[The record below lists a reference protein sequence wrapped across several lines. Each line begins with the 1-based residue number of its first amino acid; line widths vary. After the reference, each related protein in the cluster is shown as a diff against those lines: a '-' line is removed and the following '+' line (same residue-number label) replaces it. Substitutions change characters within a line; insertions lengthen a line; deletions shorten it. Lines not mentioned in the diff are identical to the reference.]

1 LFFRKIYIIIF
12 IITGF
17 FASCTINWNTTSH
30 EMNTRT
36 DYTFSITGTPV
47 ETNNIVSILEKSIKK
62 DDRLPPNAG
71 ILLKGQIKE
80 PLVSFG
86 AGKYLLGFVK
96 LKNQGDYT
104 HLYHLPSEMKPFLW
118 DGSITVN
125 GKSVNTEI
133 TFDVY
138 ANKDGNDKH
147 FILTNA
153 ALQKIHLEFDDP
165 FDIYTGGSDYFP
177 FLIGYVDIS
186 GSKYRLYAVLDNF
199 PNKRFYNEVFYNPM
213 QKFQL
218 IDGQNTV
225 LAEIEK
231 DKYIIYD
238 TTPEAERENLKYA
251 IALIVAF
258 RHSTSVLKNIRNE
271 WSPPVFYRYIYQ

>member
-1 LFFRKIYIIIF
+1 MFFRNIIITL

-17 FASCTINWNTTSH
+17 FVGCTINWNSQSH

-36 DYTFSITGTPV
+36 DYAFSITGTPA

-62 DDRLPPNAG
+62 DNSLPPNAG

-86 AGKYLLGFVK
+86 SGKLLGFVK
-96 LKNQGDYT
+96 LKNQGDYS

-138 ANKDGNDKH
+138 ANKNGNDKH

-153 ALQKIHLEFDDP
+153 AFQKIHLEFDDP

-177 FLIGYVDIS
+177 FLVGYVNIS
-186 GSKYRLYAVLDNF
+186 SSKYRLYAVLDNF
-199 PNKRFYNEVFYNPM
+199 PNKKFYNEVFYNPM

-218 IDGQNTV
+218 IDEQNIV

-231 DKYIIYD
+231 DKYTIYD
-238 TTPEAERENLKYA
+238 TTPEVERDSLKYA

-258 RHSTSVLKNIRNE
+258 RHSTSVLKNIRDE
-271 WSPPVFYRYIYQ
+271 WSPPLFYRYIYP